1 MDACFCVLGDFMD
14 TMKNAA
20 EGMKTHGSSVASW
33 MRNSVS
39 PTLRN
44 MLPASPGPP
53 ERQTPIPD
61 AGNSSGSVWPE
72 SKVLC
77 CWY

>member
-1 MDACFCVLGDFMD
+1 MD

-20 EGMKTHGSSVASW
+20 EGMKTHGSSVALW

-39 PTLRN
+39 PTLRS

-53 ERQTPIPD
+53 QTQILSPN
-61 AGNSSGSVWPE
+61 AANSSGNMWTE
-72 SKVLC
+72 SKVLHC
-77 CWY
+77 S

>member
-1 MDACFCVLGDFMD
+1 MD

-53 ERQTPIPD
+53 QTQMLSPD
-61 AGNSSGSVWPE
+61 AANLSGSVWTKN
-72 SKVLC
+72 KVLHC
-77 CWY
+77 S

>member
-1 MDACFCVLGDFMD
+1 MD

-20 EGMKTHGSSVASW
+20 EGMKTHGSSVALW

-53 ERQTPIPD
+53 DKQNTVPD
-61 AGNSSGSVWPE
+61 AGNSSGSAWTE
-72 SKVLC
+72 SKVLSC
-77 CWY
+77 S

>member
-1 MDACFCVLGDFMD
+1 MD
-14 TMKNAA
+14 TVKNAA
-20 EGMKTHGSSVASW
+20 EGMKTHGSSVALL

-39 PTLRN
+39 PTLKN

-53 ERQTPIPD
+53 HTPIPSPD
-61 AGNSSGSVWPE
+61 AGNSSGSVWSK

-77 CWY
+77 TVHRDHIET